1 MRISNLRIEDRE
13 GYAVLVADVACGF
26 SQSQELWF
34 KVASE
39 RKSYLTDDVYDAYL
53 IAALY
58 PAMYYGEPIE
68 IDGAVTD
75 HLYRNVV
82 SYACSVLLDFS
93 PSMHKVSIS
102 VKETVKEAKKNERLH
117 VGTGFSGGVDSFC
130 TILDHYE
137 HETDP
142 EYKIDTLF
150 FFNVGQNGRIDD
162 CNTQRRVT
170 ARFDITKQF
179 AAAAGLDC
187 MMLDT
192 NLFEFYLPRWE
203 YEANP
208 LCRLVAIA
216 ALQRALCRYYISSA
230 VTYGQTV
237 DFARSRHD
245 LAIFADS
252 YLAPMLAPAR
262 LEIVFD
268 GGQYTR
274 VEKTKRIA
282 DNPLAQQFLNVCI
295 STQVD
300 DIGHNCSVC
309 HKCLRTMTA
318 LELMGK
324 REQFSHVF
332 DFKKG
337 KRKSFQY
344 KCLQR
349 VTYRQNAYAHELVD
363 YAKAQGKS
371 FPPYII
377 AFPVWLFVMV
387 GRAYRKFIIRKPR

>member
-34 KVASE
+34 KVAPE
-39 RKSYLTDDVYDAYL
+39 RKDYLTDDVYDAFL

-82 SYACSVLLDFS
+82 AYACSVILDFS

-102 VKETVKEAKKNERLH
+102 VKETVKEAKKNEKLH

-130 TILDHYE
+130 TIFDHYV

-150 FFNVGQNGRIDD
+150 FFNVGQNGKIDD
-162 CNTQRRVT
+162 YNTQRRVT

-179 AAAAGLDC
+179 SDAAGLDC

-203 YEANP
+203 YTAGV
-208 LCRLVAIA
+208 LCRIVAITVF
-216 ALQRALCRYYISSA
+216 QRALCRYYISST
-230 VTYGQTV
+230 VTYGQSI
-237 DFARSRHD
+237 DFAQNRRQ
-245 LAIFADS
+245 LAEFSDPYII
-252 YLAPMLAPAR
+252 PMLSPAR
-262 LEIVFD
+262 LEIVLD
-268 GGQYTR
+268 GAQYTR

-282 DNPLAQQFLNVCI
+282 DYPLAQQFLNVCI
-295 STQVD
+295 SQKTEV
-300 DIGHNCSVC
+300 IGYNCSVC
-309 HKCLRTMTA
+309 PKCLRTMLA

-324 REQFSHVF
+324 SENFTHVF
-332 DFKKG
+332 DFHKG
-337 KRKSFQY
+337 HRKYFQY

-349 VTYRQNAYAHELVD
+349 MAYSKNAYAHELVD
-363 YAKAQGKS
+363 YAKGKGKS
-371 FPPYII
+371 FPPYVV
-377 AFPVWLFVMV
+377 AFPVWFFVMF
-387 GRAYRKFIIRKPR
+387 GKAFRKFILRRS